1 MNAAILRRTAAS
13 ALDSLAAGLRIDVER
28 GLPPLST
35 RVALSAGTQ
44 PVAAEVPDLAQQYT
58 ADAIIP
64 RRPWREA
71 SFEELRR
78 LRFDA
83 AAGDAW
89 RRGADGA
96 VVRLPQALIAPLTA
110 VLERE
115 GARATTAVD
124 VRAAIEADPL
134 WMAGVAALSRYL
146 TARYRTRFDHA
157 IFRITA
163 PGLVTLTQGDDR
175 RQRIG
180 LHLDSWDRMPLRHR
194 HRSRNRICI
203 NLGRE
208 ARAVLLINLPL
219 MDLFKQLG
227 LDDPADILADFRGL
241 LLGARFMRE
250 RPDYPALRLRIDPG
264 EAYVLP
270 TDNLM
275 HDASSEGSACPDIT
289 LTFIGRI
296 AHQPDAAE
304 QG

>member
-1 MNAAILRRTAAS
+1 MNAVILQRTAAP
-13 ALDSLAAGLRIDVER
+13 APETLAAGLRIDVAF

-44 PVAAEVPDLAQQYT
+44 PVAAELPDLAPQYT

-71 SFEELRR
+71 SLEELCR

-96 VVRLPQALIAPLTA
+96 VVRLPQTLIAPLTA
-110 VLERE
+110 VLDRQ
-115 GARATTAVD
+115 GARATTEVD
-124 VRAAIEADPL
+124 TRAAIETDPV
-134 WMAGVAALSRYL
+134 WMAGVAALGRHL
-146 TARYRTRFDHA
+146 AARYRAPFDRA
-157 IFRITA
+157 IFRITS
-163 PGLVTLTQGDDR
+163 PGLATLTQGDDR
-175 RQRIG
+175 RLRIG

-219 MDLFKQLG
+219 MDLFRQLG
-227 LDDPADILADFRGL
+227 LDDPTDILADFRGL
-241 LLGARFMRE
+241 RLGARFMRA
-250 RPDYPALRLRIDPG
+250 RPNYPALRLRIDPG
-264 EAYVLP
+264 EAYILP
-270 TDNLM
+270 TDNLV
-275 HDASSEGSACPDIT
+275 HDASSEGNACPDIT
-289 LTFIGRI
+289 LTFIGRV
-296 AHQPDAAE
+296 AHQSAAA
-304 QG
+304 

>member
-1 MNAAILRRTAAS
+1 MNAVILRHTAAP
-13 ALDSLAAGLRIDVER
+13 ARDTLAAGLRIDVEC

-44 PVAAEVPDLAQQYT
+44 PAAELPDLALQYT

-71 SFEELRR
+71 SIEELRR
-78 LRFDA
+78 LRFDP

-110 VLERE
+110 VLEQQ

-124 VRAAIEADPL
+124 TRAAIETDPV
-134 WMAGVAALSRYL
+134 WIEGVAALGRYL
-146 TARYRTRFDHA
+146 AARYRAPFDQG

-175 RQRIG
+175 KQRIG

-203 NLGRE
+203 NLGR
-208 ARAVLLINLPL
+208 APRAVLLINLPL
-219 MDLFKQLG
+219 MDLFAQLG

-241 LLGARFMRE
+241 RLGARFMRA
-250 RPDYPALRLRIDPG
+250 RPNYPALRLRIDPG
-264 EAYVLP
+264 EAYILP
-270 TDNLM
+270 TDNLV
-275 HDASSEGSACPDIT
+275 HDASSEGSAWPDVT
-289 LTFIGRI
+289 LTFIGSV
-296 AHQPDAAE
+296 AHQSA
-304 QG
+304 